1 MIPNCK
7 TIAEL
12 WFEGSKSYVGFTY
25 GHIYEITFHIVSS
38 HLEKAALVFERVF
51 SYRFHPFNEI
61 FKLVPMWGGSHL
73 HSIQCQPLES
83 GLQTLGITFA
93 AIEPKSSSLQLCM

>member
-7 TIAEL
+7 TMAEL
-12 WFEGSKSYVGFTY
+12 WFEGSKNYVGFTY
-25 GHIYEITFHIVSS
+25 GHIYAITFHIVSS
-38 HLEKAALVFERVF
+38 HLEKALVLEWVL

-61 FKLVPMWGGSHL
+61 FKLVSMWGGSHL

-83 GLQTLGITFA
+83 RLQTLGITFA
-93 AIEPKSSSLQLCM
+93 AIEPNSSSLESCV